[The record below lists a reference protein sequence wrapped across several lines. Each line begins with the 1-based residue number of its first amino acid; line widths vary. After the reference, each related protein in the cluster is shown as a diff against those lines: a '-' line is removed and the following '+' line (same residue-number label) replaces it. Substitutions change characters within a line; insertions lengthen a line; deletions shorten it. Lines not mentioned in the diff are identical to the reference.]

1 MKTGIHT
8 RRAELRPRAGA
19 ARRVLGLAAIAFFS
33 MGGFACLGGSSDP
46 GIGLANDPERRAL
59 RIEELRQ
66 AIARDHSTLEDL
78 ISRPRGADEIRLYV
92 DPELRTIAT
101 RLTEQERE
109 LERLESPLAAAAPA
123 R

>member
-1 MKTGIHT
+1 M
-8 RRAELRPRAGA
+8 
-19 ARRVLGLAAIAFFS
+19 
-33 MGGFACLGGSSDP
+33 
-46 GIGLANDPERRAL
+46 

-66 AIARDHSTLEDL
+66 AIARDHATLEDL
-78 ISRPRGADEIRLYV
+78 ISRPRGADEIRLHV

-109 LERLESPLAAAAPA
+109 LERLESPRDAATPA